1 MGATVPAAVPTEGE
15 TAPVP
20 VAAEPAPVSASVPS
34 APANAPAEAPPPL
47 PESDPAPTSAVVP
60 AVQKQVAEVVQGA
73 SGGGLTR
80 RVRSAA
86 GEAASAATHSLE
98 SATDSVNAQPALAE
112 VSGSVRPVV
121 EKVVGAVHP
130 AIDKVENGVSA
141 IERRSGDVSPGLVPT
156 APSFD
161 RSHTGTADRTSDTG
175 QPPLSEPAPQIR
187 KDSAL
192 PTFENAIPLETRP
205 VARWID
211 GLNLRELFAPAPAG
225 RQAPDRLPGAAPI
238 DPTGVVS
245 GGHASPYEAPSRPP
259 LDPPGPISGLST
271 SASPGP
277 GGGSFFV
284 PIAALLALLALA
296 APATSRRRK
305 EALAAPVPSRFVC
318 ALERP
323 G

>member
-34 APANAPAEAPPPL
+34 AAASAPEEAPTPLPKAEPAPA
-47 PESDPAPTSAVVP
+47 TSVVP
-60 AVQKQVAEVVQGA
+60 AVQKQVADVVQGA
-73 SGGGLTR
+73 SGGEITR

-86 GEAASAATHSLE
+86 AEATSAATNSLE
-98 SATDSVNAQPALAE
+98 SATDSVSAQPVLE
-112 VSGSVRPVV
+112 GVSGSVRPVV
-121 EKVVGAVHP
+121 EKVVVAARP
-130 AIDKVENGVSA
+130 AITKVENGVSA
-141 IERRSGDVSPGLVPT
+141 VERSDDVAPGLIPT
-156 APSFD
+156 APALD
-161 RSHTGTADRTSDTG
+161 RSHTGTADPTSAAG

-187 KDSAL
+187 EDGAL
-192 PTFENAIPLETRP
+192 PTFENAVPLDTRT
-205 VARWID
+205 VAGWID
-211 GLNLRELFAPAPAG
+211 GLNLRGLFAAPASAG
-225 RQAPDRLPGAAPI
+225 RQAPGSLLESASI
-238 DPTGVVS
+238 DPMGVAS
-245 GGHASPYEAPSRPP
+245 GPHASPHEAPSHPP
-259 LDPPGPISGLST
+259 LAPGPVSGLST

-277 GGGSFFV
+277 GGISFFV

-296 APATSRRRK
+296 APATSRRCK